1 LPALRIK
8 CELNLSNISEAWR
21 SRREVK
27 LKRATEE
34 ISEIKR
40 CKKRNT
46 NVKETKNPNKKK
58 LGNTTE
64 RRSNIRGK
72 LLNYIT

>member
-8 CELNLSNISEAWR
+8 CEFNLSNISEARR
-21 SRREVK
+21 SKREVK
-27 LKRATEE
+27 LKKATKG

-46 NVKETKNPNKKK
+46 NVKETKNPNRKR
-58 LGNTTE
+58 LGNKIE
-64 RRSNIRGK
+64 RRSNIPGK
-72 LLNYIT
+72 LLN